1 MRPILF
7 FTLIIAT
14 LTMNAQTPNPIVQ
27 VTGHGSVMVVPDQ
40 ATVKVRVEHTG
51 KDPIAI
57 KRQNDDVVR
66 AVLQFLEQAGVASK
80 HIMTDYIRLSK
91 NYEYNTKSYNY
102 AANQAITIQI
112 KNLDNYETVM
122 NGLLSSG
129 INRID
134 GISFG
139 SSEQTSLE
147 SDARKKAMANAKM
160 KAQEY
165 AGSLGQ
171 SIGKAV
177 VISEQ
182 TQFAGPQPMANYRL
196 ASMESADAAPSMAPG
211 ELEIK
216 VSIHVTFVLN

>member
-1 MRPILF
+1 MS
-7 FTLIIAT
+7 
-14 LTMNAQTPNPIVQ
+14 AQTPNPIVQ
-27 VTGHGSVMVVPDQ
+27 VTGQGSVMVVPDQ

-51 KDPIAI
+51 KDPIGI
-57 KRQNDDVVR
+57 KRQNDNVVR
-66 AVLQFLEQAGVASK
+66 AVLQFLEQSGIEAK
-80 HIMTDYIRLSK
+80 NIMTDYIRLSK
-91 NYEYNTKSYNY
+91 NYEYNTKTYNY

-112 KNLDNYETVM
+112 KDLDTYETVM

-139 SSEQTSLE
+139 SSEQATLE
-147 SDARKKAMANAKM
+147 SQARKKAMANAKM
-160 KAQEY
+160 KAEEY

-182 TQFAGPQPMANYRL
+182 SQSSGPQPMGNYRL
-196 ASMESADAAPSMAPG
+196 ASMESADASPAMAPG